1 MGTQLHHLTTP
12 RPWGAQAVQSHSAWN
27 LDAQLVISHV
37 GLKLLERIP
46 EPSSMRGTSTCVAVP
61 SALISALRGD
71 HALLW
76 VWRLEPL
83 LS

>member
-12 RPWGAQAVQSHSAWN
+12 RPWGAQAVQAHSAWN

-61 SALISALRGD
+61 SALISALQAH

>member
-1 MGTQLHHLTTP
+1 MGSQYQHLTP
-12 RPWGAQAVQSHSAWN
+12 PHAWGPEAVQAHSAWN
-27 LDAQLVISHV
+27 LDAQLVISHG